1 MQVQFDEINLK
12 AQLGDPEYI
21 KSQTDLVIGQLMN
34 NIDILTN
41 AKYENKD
48 FFGCSVTLGDLD
60 FNLNLDFFRNRSYN
74 NNYVLLEK
82 IKFLRRLIININN
95 IL

>member
-1 MQVQFDEINLK
+1 MQVQFNEINLK

-41 AKYENKD
+41 AKYENED

-60 FNLNLDFFRNRSYN
+60 FNLNLDFFLISYLKSGLVEYTTFNRLFQSFIGGSY
-74 NNYVLLEK
+74 
-82 IKFLRRLIININN
+82 
-95 IL
+95 

>member
-60 FNLNLDFFRNRSYN
+60 FNLNLDFFRNITYN
-74 NNYVLLEK
+74 NNYV
-82 IKFLRRLIININN
+82 FL
-95 IL
+95 

>member
-48 FFGCSVTLGDLD
+48 FF
-60 FNLNLDFFRNRSYN
+60 
-74 NNYVLLEK
+74 
-82 IKFLRRLIININN
+82 
-95 IL
+95 